1 MAKGIIGSPFSF
13 TVLFVDGDGNPI
25 EPTDTTIEV
34 FYFDSVGAKQVITA
48 AGTAMAAVV
57 GNPGRF
63 QYTVTI
69 PEALPIAS
77 EVYGVMRGTDPLT
90 GTEVLAEQEVDPFEE
105 GGIAPGDADYIVASA
120 DAGLPSARVL
130 TGGIGID
137 LVDNGAGT
145 TIDIDLAATAVE
157 AGTYTNTNLTVD
169 AQGRITEA
177 TDGTASSI
185 PGIRVSFI
193 KPPGWTG

>member
-1 MAKGIIGSPFSF
+1 MAKGIIGEPFTF
-13 TVLFVDGDGNPI
+13 TVLFIDGDGVPITPPNPS
-25 EPTDTTIEV
+25 IEV
-34 FYFDSVGAKQVITA
+34 FYFDE
-48 AGTAMAAVV
+48 AGTKQAVSV
-57 GNPGRF
+57 AGTPMTAVPGDAGRF

-69 PEALPIAS
+69 PLTLPVSS
-77 EVYGVMRGTDPLT
+77 EVYGVMRGTDPTT
-90 GTEVLAEQEVDPFEE
+90 GTEVIAEQEVDPFEE
-105 GGIAPGDADYIVASA
+105 GGIAPGDADYVVASP

-130 TGGIGID
+130 TGGVGID

-145 TIDIDLAATAVE
+145 TIDIDLDDTAVT
-157 AGTYTNTNLTVD
+157 AGVYTNTNLTVN

-177 TDGTASSI
+177 SDGTASSI

>member
-1 MAKGIIGSPFSF
+1 MAKGIIGEPFSF
-13 TVLFVDGDGNPI
+13 TVYFVDGDGNPI
-25 EPTDTTIEV
+25 EPTDTSIEV
-34 FYFDSVGAKQVITA
+34 FYFDSDGDKQTVSA
-48 AGTAMAAVV
+48 AGTPMTAVP
-57 GNPGRF
+57 GDAGRF

-69 PEALPIAS
+69 PEALPLAS
-77 EVYGVMRGTDPLT
+77 EVYGVMRGTDPTT

-105 GGIAPGDADYIVASA
+105 GGIAPGDADYVVASP

-177 TDGTASSI
+177 SDGTASSI
-185 PGIRVSFI
+185 SGIRVSFI
-193 KPPGWTG
+193 KPPGWAG